1 MSERDEAVAK
11 RAEAVMTPNYR
22 PAPLAF
28 VRGEGAWLYDQGG
41 ARYLDFAAGIAVNAL
56 GHNHPALTRAIAEQ
70 ARDLLHVSNL
80 FVNEP
85 AVALAERLCGLSF
98 AERVFFGNSGTE
110 ANEAAMK
117 LARRY
122 MRLVRGEDRWGF
134 VAMEQSFHGRTWA
147 SISATGQ
154 PKYHEGFG
162 PLVPGFT
169 HVPFDDLGAVEAA
182 IDDTTCAVLVEP
194 IQGEGG
200 VITPSPEYL
209 PGLRDLCDRRGV
221 LLIYDEVQT
230 GVART
235 GRWFAHQHPDG
246 AAPDIMTLA
255 KGLGGG
261 VPIGAM
267 LCTAEVAQGFAPGAH
282 ASTFGGNPLACRAG
296 LTVLDVIEQEGLCE
310 RAARVG
316 KYLGAKLQTLVDRH
330 WGLVEVR
337 GRGLM
342 RGLGVNPEG
351 YDRATLVAA
360 ARARGLLL
368 TMAGPDALRL
378 TPPLTI
384 ETGHVDEA
392 IQILDEALK
401 EAAL

>member
-28 VRGEGAWLYDQGG
+28 VRGEGAWLYDQGER
-41 ARYLDFAAGIAVNAL
+41 RYLDFAAGIAVNAL

-80 FVNEP
+80 FLNEP
-85 AVALAERLCGLSF
+85 SVALAERLCALSF
-98 AERVFFGNSGTE
+98 ADRVFFGNSGTE

-134 VAMEQSFHGRTWA
+134 VAMEHSFHGRTWA

-154 PKYHEGFG
+154 PKYHEGFA

-169 HVPFDDLGAVEAA
+169 HVPYDDLDAVEAA

-209 PGLRDLCDRRGV
+209 PGLRDMCDRRGV

-230 GVART
+230 GIART
-235 GRWFAHQHPDG
+235 GRWFAHQHADG
-246 AAPDIMTLA
+246 AKPDIMTLA

-267 LCTAEVAQGFAPGAH
+267 LCTDEVAQGFAPGAH

-296 LTVLDVIEQEGLCE
+296 LTVLDVIEREGLCE

-316 KYLGAKLQTLVDRH
+316 KYLGGQLQALVDRH

-337 GRGLM
+337 GRGLL
-342 RGLGVNPEG
+342 RGLAVNPEG
-351 YDRATLVAA
+351 FDRAAVVAA
-360 ARARGLLL
+360 ARARGLLM
-368 TMAGPDALRL
+368 TMAGSDALRL
-378 TPPLTI
+378 TPPLII

-392 IQILDEALK
+392 IQILDDALK

>member
-1 MSERDEAVAK
+1 MSERDEAVAR

-41 ARYLDFAAGIAVNAL
+41 KRYLDFAAGIAVNTL

-80 FVNEP
+80 FVNEQ

-154 PKYHEGFG
+154 PKYHAGFA

-169 HVPFDDLGAVEAA
+169 HVPFDDLDAVEAA

-209 PGLRDLCDRRGV
+209 PGLRDMCDRRGV

-235 GRWFAHQHPDG
+235 GRWFAHQHADG
-246 AAPDIMTLA
+246 AKPDIMTLA

-296 LTVLDVIEQEGLCE
+296 LTVLEVIEQEGLCE

-316 KYLGAKLQTLVDRH
+316 KYLGGQLQTLVDRH

-342 RGLGVNPEG
+342 RGVGVNPEG
-351 YDRATLVAA
+351 FDRATLVAA
-360 ARARGLLL
+360 ARERGLLL

-378 TPPLTI
+378 TPPLI
-384 ETGHVDEA
+384 VETGHVDEA
-392 IQILDEALK
+392 IQILDDALK